1 MKAGDL
7 IEMTDGCWRVLRM
20 VRETRL
26 AVLMNSEGKK
36 KEIPDDLDETDP
48 NECRFI
54 ANPAVSWL
62 ALAAPIR
69 KNAGPVVQLLVPR
82 LYGDPRVL
90 SQGTEWVAS
99 DPTREGGSI
108 FLNPSVGLR
117 PGDVVLVEHKKGT
130 RSRVT
135 LTKSLGT
142 VAQKQARLTPKVEEQ
157 SSVYEEL
164 TIFDDD
170 GD

>member
-7 IEMTDGCWRVLRM
+7 IEQKDGRWRVLRL

-26 AVLMNSEGKK
+26 AILMNSEGKK
-36 KEIPDDLDETDP
+36 KEIPDDLDKTDP
-48 NECRFI
+48 AECKFI
-54 ANPAVSWL
+54 VNPATSWH

-69 KNAGPVVQLLVPR
+69 KNAGPVVKLLVPR
-82 LYGDPRVL
+82 MYGDPYPL
-90 SQGTEWVAS
+90 TEGEQWVAA

-108 FLNPSVGLR
+108 FLNPAASLR
-117 PGDVVLVEHKKGT
+117 PGDIVLVEHKNGS

-142 VAQKQARLTPKVEEQ
+142 VAQKQARLAPKTEAEP
-157 SSVYEEL
+157 SVYEGL
-164 TIFDDD
+164 TLFDDED
-170 GD
+170 